1 MHNNQVTI
9 LSIMGTRPEVIKL
22 FPVISMLEQHPSC
35 KSVVITTA
43 QHREMIDD
51 LLKLFSIR
59 PDHDLNIMKH
69 NQSLSDIS
77 IRILETLPSLL
88 RKHKPHL
95 VLVQGDT
102 TTAHAC
108 ALATFY
114 EKITLGHVEAGL
126 RSFDRNQPYPEEM
139 NRKMIS
145 SIAELHFA
153 PTLTSAKNL
162 RKENIES
169 HRIFITG
176 NTVIDAQTY
185 ILRQKRNVL
194 FNYLPATVCNDRRMI
209 LVTCHR
215 RENLGQPLIE
225 LCNALRDLT
234 RTFEDIEIVYP
245 VHLNPNVREIAY
257 KILGEQDRIY
267 LIDPLAYEKF
277 VEAMKKAHLI
287 ITDSGGIQEEGL
299 TFKKPILVFREV
311 TERPEGIESGGVKL
325 LGLNRQR
332 VVEEVSAILN
342 DNKAYNEMIADRN
355 PYGDGKAA
363 KRIVQAILY
372 HFDMAERP
380 QDFNNICRN

>member
-1 MHNNQVTI
+1 
-9 LSIMGTRPEVIKL
+9 MGTRPEVIKL
-22 FPVISMLEQHPSC
+22 FPVISELERHPSC

-59 PDHDLNIMKH
+59 TDHDLNIIQYD
-69 NQSLSDIS
+69 QSLSDIS

-88 RKHKPHL
+88 RKYKPHL

-102 TTAHAC
+102 TSAYTG
-108 ALATFY
+108 ALAGFY
-114 EKITLGHVEAGL
+114 ERIVVGHVEAGL
-126 RSFDRNQPYPEEM
+126 RSFDRNQPYPEEI

-153 PTLTSAKNL
+153 PTLTSAENL
-162 RKENIES
+162 QKENIES
-169 HRIFITG
+169 NRIFITG
-176 NTVIDAQTY
+176 NTVLDAQAH
-185 ILRQKRNVL
+185 ILREKRNTL
-194 FNYLPATVCNDRRMI
+194 FNYLPATVCNGRRMV

-225 LCNALRDLT
+225 LCNALRDLI
-234 RTFEDIEIVYP
+234 RAFGDIEIVYP

-257 KILGEQDRIY
+257 RLLGEQDRIH
-267 LIDPLAYEKF
+267 LINPLPYESF
-277 VEAMKKAHLI
+277 VEAMEKAHLI

-311 TERPEGIESGGVKL
+311 TERPEGIASGGLKL
-325 LGLNRQR
+325 LGLSRQR
-332 VVEEVSAILN
+332 VVDEVSTLLK
-342 DNKAYNEMIADRN
+342 DNRAYNEMIIDRN

-372 HFDMAERP
+372 HFNMAERP